1 MIKTP
6 LSLAIAFTLACI
18 GRAHAIDITIDLISA
33 YSVVQFN
40 NANPY
45 DADTVG
51 IRAQNGLPY
60 EFSTLAQANDSTASA
75 TWGFS
80 NKPNKAI
87 FYSSASLVNNNPL
100 LVNDRSRALTSVYFT
115 LTETVD
121 YTFSG
126 SFNGVLDPA
135 DTGTLHIQTIEGD
148 FATDHSPGPLYDLYA
163 GTAWSTSS
171 GLLSLPA
178 IGDQGFS

>member
-51 IRAQNGLPY
+51 IRPQNGLPY
-60 EFSTLAQANDSTASA
+60 EFSTFAQANDSTASA

-135 DTGTLHIQTIEGD
+135 DTGTLHI
-148 FATDHSPGPLYDLYA
+148 
-163 GTAWSTSS
+163 
-171 GLLSLPA
+171 
-178 IGDQGFS
+178 